1 MMKRN
6 ILYLFP
12 VLLLLIFSNASA
24 QLVTGHYGPGLFG
37 LRSAGGF
44 PTGWSYV
51 NVTHF
56 YYAGEYKD
64 NDGKISTLYK
74 PVNVIA
80 NISSAIWGTNLKSIN
95 AKLNA
100 AVVLPITNLALNPE
114 NLALDPERVGVGD
127 IYVIPAMLTWT
138 FDRILLNTRYGIW
151 LPVGSFEAG
160 SKSNRGKGFW
170 SHNLGLGF
178 TYLFDN
184 SKTWHVSAM
193 STFEFNS
200 KQKDTDI
207 TPGSAL
213 VIEWGIG
220 KTFNKSFNMGI
231 VGYNTNQ
238 VSKQSGNTVQTLKN
252 YSVNALGMEFSY
264 RTKDKWAFITR
275 WYLEYLARNRPEGTV
290 IRFIFLKNF

>member
-1 MMKRN
+1 MKI
-6 ILYLFP
+6 ILILCISLFLFP
-12 VLLLLIFSNASA
+12 TSASA
-24 QLVTGHYGPGLFG
+24 QLVTGHYGAGLFG

-64 NDGKISTLYK
+64 NDGKISTLSK
-74 PVNVIA
+74 PVNVVA
-80 NISSAIWGTNLKSIN
+80 NISAGVWGKNLDGIN
-95 AKLNA
+95 AKFNA
-100 AVVLPITNLALNPE
+100 AVVIPITNLALNPE
-114 NLALDPERVGVGD
+114 NLDLDPERIGIGD
-127 IYVIPAMLTWT
+127 IYVIPVMLTWN
-138 FDRILLNTRYGIW
+138 FDKVLLNTRYGIW
-151 LPVGSFEAG
+151 LPVGSYEAG
-160 SKSNRGKGFW
+160 SSSNRGKGFW
-170 SHNLGLGF
+170 SHNLGLGI

-184 SKTWHVSAM
+184 TKTWHISAM
-193 STFEFNS
+193 SSFEFNS

-231 VGYNTNQ
+231 IGYNTRQ
-238 VSKQSGNTVQTLKN
+238 VSKQKGTTTQTLNN
-252 YSVNALGMEFSY
+252 YAVNAMGMEFSY
-264 RTKDKWAFITR
+264 RTDDKWAFITR
-275 WYLEYLARNRPEGTV
+275 WYLEYLATNRPEGTT